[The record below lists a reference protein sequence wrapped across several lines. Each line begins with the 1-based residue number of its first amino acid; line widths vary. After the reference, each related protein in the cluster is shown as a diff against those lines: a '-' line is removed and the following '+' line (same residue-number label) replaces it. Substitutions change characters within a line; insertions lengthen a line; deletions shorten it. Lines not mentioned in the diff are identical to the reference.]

1 MTIRVADLANPGER
15 ARIDDYVA
23 AHDTAEVYHRP
34 QWSIAVEEGCRQR
47 AHYLID
53 EGRNGLAGCLPLIEI
68 RSPLFGNALVS
79 VGFGTG
85 GGPIADDPA
94 TADALVGAGWD
105 LAGRRDCRSME
116 LRGGAIPEGWTAQSG
131 VYVDFSKD

>member
-34 QWSIAVEEGCRQR
+34 QWSIAVAQGCRQR
-47 AHYLID
+47 AHYLIA
-53 EGRNGLAGCLPLIEI
+53 EGRHGLSGCLPLVEV

-85 GGPIADDPA
+85 GGPLADAPA
-94 TADALVGAGWD
+94 TATALIDAGWA
-105 LAGRRDCRSME
+105 LAADRSCRSME
-116 LRGGAIPEGWTAQSG
+116 LRGGAVPEG
-131 VYVDFSKD
+131 